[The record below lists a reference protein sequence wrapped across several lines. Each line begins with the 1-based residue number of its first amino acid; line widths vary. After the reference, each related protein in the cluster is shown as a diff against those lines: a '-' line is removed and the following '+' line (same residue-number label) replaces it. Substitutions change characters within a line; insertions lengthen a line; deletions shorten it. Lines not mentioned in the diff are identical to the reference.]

1 MSSLGIGILGSGYMG
16 RTYAFGLKEINH
28 DARLVAVGGGTRA
41 AQLAADYG
49 AEAEETPEAVIR
61 RPDVDA
67 VVVATPHSTH
77 LPLTLLAAGHGK
89 HIYLEKPMALSVDE
103 CDRMIDAAANAG
115 VTLSVN
121 KITRHRGAGQTA
133 RRLIDEGAIGDV
145 RMIRGTYL
153 IPGYDAPTKQ
163 WLMDPAEG
171 TPWLDYGA
179 HGCDIVRWLAGSE
192 ADLAFARFASFQEE
206 PPALQSGMVTFVMQN
221 GVIAQLWMSY
231 EVPVDTVGEL
241 GRYLITG
248 STGALDFNA
257 YGDVRVDRGDGRG
270 WVTEWQTPP
279 FQYLADP
286 FTVNRVKGFA
296 DQFQDFVDA
305 IAQGR
310 QPAVTGADGRAAIAM
325 VEAAERSSQTGQ
337 TVRLEH
343 R

>member
-1 MSSLGIGILGSGYMG
+1 MTTLRVGILGSGYMG

-28 DARLVAVGGGTRA
+28 DARLVAVAGGTRA
-41 AQLAADYG
+41 PQLAADYG
-49 AEAEETPEAVIR
+49 AESEETPEALIR
-61 RPDVDA
+61 RSDVDA
-67 VVVATPHSTH
+67 VIVATPHSTH
-77 LPLTLLAAGHGK
+77 LPLTLQAAAAGK
-89 HIYLEKPMALSVDE
+89 HVYLEKPMALTVGE
-103 CDRMIDAAANAG
+103 CDRMIDAARTAG
-115 VTLSVN
+115 VKLSVN

-179 HGCDIVRWLAGSE
+179 HGCDIVRWLSG
-192 ADLAFARFASFQEE
+192 ADADVAFAKFESFQSE
-206 PPALQSGMVTFVMQN
+206 PPALQSGMVQFVMKN

-231 EVPVDTVGEL
+231 EVAVDTVGEL

-248 STGALDFNA
+248 SKGALDFNA
-257 YGDVRVDRGDGRG
+257 YGDVRVDRGDGKG

-305 IAQGR
+305 IAEGR
-310 QPAVTGADGRAAIAM
+310 EPAVTGADGRAAIAM
-325 VEAAERSSQTGQ
+325 VDAAERSSESGQ
-337 TVRLEH
+337 VAAVGR
-343 R
+343 

>member
-1 MSSLGIGILGSGYMG
+1 
-16 RTYAFGLKEINH
+16 
-28 DARLVAVGGGTRA
+28 
-41 AQLAADYG
+41 
-49 AEAEETPEAVIR
+49 
-61 RPDVDA
+61 
-67 VVVATPHSTH
+67 
-77 LPLTLLAAGHGK
+77 
-89 HIYLEKPMALSVDE
+89 MALTVGE
-103 CDRMIDAAANAG
+103 CDRMIDAAARAG
-115 VTLSVN
+115 VVLSVN

-133 RRLIDEGAIGDV
+133 KRLINEGAIGDV

-153 IPGYDAPTKQ
+153 IAGYDAPSKQ

-179 HGCDIVRWLAGSE
+179 HGCDIVRWLSGSE
-192 ADLAFARFASFQEE
+192 AVLAFGRFHSFQSG
-206 PPALQSGMVTFVMQN
+206 PPPLQSGMVEFVMAN

-231 EVPVDTVGEL
+231 EIPVETIGEL

-248 STGALDFNA
+248 STGVIDFNA
-257 YGDVRVDRGDGRG
+257 YGDVRVDRGDGSG

-296 DQFQDFVDA
+296 DQFQDFLDA
-305 IAQGR
+305 IAEGR

-325 VEAAERSSQTGQ
+325 VEAAERSSHLGQ
-337 TVRLEH
+337 AVRISD

>member
-1 MSSLGIGILGSGYMG
+1 MG

-49 AEAEETPEAVIR
+49 AAAEPDAEAVIR

-67 VVVATPHSTH
+67 VIVATPHSTH
-77 LPLTLLAAGHGK
+77 LPLTLLAAGLGK
-89 HIYLEKPMALSVDE
+89 HVYLEKPMALTVGE
-103 CDRMIDAAANAG
+103 CDRMIDAAAAAG

-133 RRLIDEGAIGDV
+133 RRLIDEGAIGAI

-163 WLMDPAEG
+163 WLMEPAEG

-179 HGCDIVRWLAGSE
+179 HGCDIVRWLADSE
-192 ADLAFARFASFQEE
+192 AETAFASFASFQSD
-206 PPALQSGMVTFVMQN
+206 PPALQSGMVQFRMQN
-221 GVIAQLWMSY
+221 GVLAQLWMSY
-231 EVPVDTVGEL
+231 EVPVETVGEL

-257 YGDVRVDRGDGRG
+257 YGDVGVDRGDGRG

-286 FTVNRVKGFA
+286 FTVNRVRGFA

-305 IAQGR
+305 IAQER

>member
-1 MSSLGIGILGSGYMG
+1 MLGVGILGSGYMG
-16 RTYAFGLKEINH
+16 RTYAFGLREINH
-28 DARLVAVGGGTRA
+28 DARLVAVAGGTRA
-41 AQLAADYG
+41 GQLATDYG
-49 AEAEETPEAVIR
+49 AALEDTPEALIR

-67 VVVATPHSTH
+67 VIIATPHSTH
-77 LPLTLLAAGHGK
+77 LPLTLRAAAAGRHV
-89 HIYLEKPMALSVDE
+89 YLEKPMALNVGE
-103 CDRMIDAAANAG
+103 CDQMIAAARAAG
-115 VTLSVN
+115 VKLSVN

-133 RRLIDEGAIGDV
+133 RRLIDEGAIGEV

-179 HGCDIVRWLAGSE
+179 HGCDIVRWLSG
-192 ADLAFARFASFQEE
+192 ADAVLAFGRFESFQAG
-206 PPALQSGMVTFVMQN
+206 PPPFQSGMVQFVMAN
-221 GVIAQLWMSY
+221 AVIAQLWMSY
-231 EVPVDTVGEL
+231 EVAVESVGEL

-257 YGDVRVDRGDGRG
+257 YGDVRVDRGDGMG

-296 DQFQDFVDA
+296 DQFQDFIDS
-305 IAQGR
+305 IAEGR
-310 QPAVTGADGRAAIAM
+310 EPAVTGADGRAAIAM
-325 VEAAERSSQTGQ
+325 VEAAERSSQAGEA
-337 TVRLEH
+337 VRLDG

>member
-1 MSSLGIGILGSGYMG
+1 MALGVGILGSGYMG
-16 RTYAFGLKEINH
+16 RTYAFGLREINH
-28 DARLVAVGGGTRA
+28 DARLVAVAGGSRT

-49 AEAEETPEAVIR
+49 AAAEASPEALIAR
-61 RPDVDA
+61 ADVD
-67 VVVATPHSTH
+67 VVLVATPHSTH
-77 LPLTLLAAGHGK
+77 LPLTLAAVAAGK
-89 HIYLEKPMALSVDE
+89 HVYLEKPMALTVGE
-103 CDRMIDAAANAG
+103 CDRMIDAAARAG
-115 VTLSVN
+115 VLLSVN

-153 IPGYDAPTKQ
+153 IAGYDAPTKE

-179 HGCDIVRWLAGSE
+179 HGVDIVRWLSGSE
-192 ADLAFARFASFQEE
+192 AVLAFGRFHSFQAG
-206 PPALQSGMVTFVMQN
+206 PPPLQSGMVEFVMAN

-231 EVPVDTVGEL
+231 EIPVESVGEL

-248 STGALDFNA
+248 STGVIDFNA

-296 DQFQDFVDA
+296 DQFQDFLDA
-305 IAQGR
+305 IIEGR
-310 QPAVTGADGRAAIAM
+310 QPSVTGADGRAAIAM

-337 TVRLEH
+337 AVRLDG